1 MGRTPCCEKIGLN
14 RGKWSAEEDDKL
26 VKYIKANGEG
36 SWRSLPKN
44 AGLSLSLS
52 LWNIIGFVD
61 FDSFL
66 VK

>member
-26 VKYIKANGEG
+26 VKYITANGEG